1 MTIHEMK
8 RRKRE
13 LGYSN
18 AKVAELSGVPL
29 GTVQKIF
36 SGETSYPRYATLQAL
51 EQVLGEPSST
61 TGKCFV
67 NETTAPYLTKKQG
80 DYTLEDYYA
89 FPEDYRIELI
99 DGVIYNMTSPASAHQ
114 LIAGYIYNQL
124 FNHITSKHGDCL
136 PMISPIDV
144 QLDCDDK
151 TMVEPDVIV
160 VCDRN
165 KVIKRCVY
173 GAPDFVLE
181 VLSPSTKKKD
191 MIVKLNKYMNAGV
204 REYWMIDP
212 DKKVVSIYD
221 FEHEDY
227 PLICGFEDN
236 VTVSILDGQCQI
248 DFREMYNYISFL
260 YED

>member
-1 MTIHEMK
+1 MTIQEMK
-8 RRKRE
+8 RRKQE

-36 SGETSYPRYATLQAL
+36 SGETTYPRYQTLQAL
-51 EQVLGEPSST
+51 EQVLGELSSAGT
-61 TGKCFV
+61 PFV
-67 NETTAPYLTKKQG
+67 NETTAPYLTKRQG
-80 DYTLEDYYA
+80 NYTLEDYYA

-99 DGVIYNMTSPASAHQ
+99 DGVIYNMSAPLSAYQ
-114 LIAGYIYNQL
+114 LIAGYIYAQF
-124 FNHITSKHGDCL
+124 FNHIDRAQGDCL
-136 PMISPIDV
+136 PMISPVDV
-144 QLDCDDK
+144 QLDCDEK
-151 TMVEPDVIV
+151 TMVQPDVII
-160 VCDRN
+160 VCDRS

-191 MIVKLNKYMNAGV
+191 MIIKLNKYMNAGV

-212 DKKVVSIYD
+212 DKQTVTIYD
-221 FEHEDY
+221 FAHDEY
-227 PLICGFEDN
+227 PLICDFQDAA
-236 VTVSILDGQCQI
+236 VVSVLDGKCQI
-248 DFREMYNYISFL
+248 DFADMYDYIRFL

>member
-1 MTIHEMK
+1 MTIQEMK

-51 EQVLGEPSST
+51 EQVLGEPSSA
-61 TGKCFV
+61 GKSFV
-67 NETTAPYLTKKQG
+67 NESTAPYLTKKQG

-114 LIAGYIYNQL
+114 LIAGYIYAQF
-124 FNHITSKHGDCL
+124 FNHIAAKQGDCL

-160 VCDRN
+160 VCDRD
-165 KVIKRCVY
+165 KVINRCVY

-191 MIVKLNKYMNAGV
+191 MIIKLNKYMNAGV

-212 DKKVVSIYD
+212 DKKNITIYD
-221 FEHEDY
+221 FEHEEY
-227 PLICGFEDN
+227 PLICGFEET
-236 VTVSILDGQCQI
+236 VTLSILDGQCQI
-248 DFREMYNYISFL
+248 DLSAMYDYIRFL
-260 YED
+260 YER

>member
-1 MTIHEMK
+1 MTIQEMK

-80 DYTLEDYYA
+80 DYTLKDYYA

-124 FNHITSKHGDCL
+124 FNHITGKHGDCL
-136 PMISPIDV
+136 PMISMCSLTVTTRPWSNRTSSSSVTGTRSSNAASTAHRISSW
-144 QLDCDDK
+144 K
-151 TMVEPDVIV
+151 
-160 VCDRN
+160 
-165 KVIKRCVY
+165 
-173 GAPDFVLE
+173 F
-181 VLSPSTKKKD
+181 SPLPPRRRT
-191 MIVKLNKYMNAGV
+191 
-204 REYWMIDP
+204 
-212 DKKVVSIYD
+212 
-221 FEHEDY
+221 
-227 PLICGFEDN
+227 
-236 VTVSILDGQCQI
+236 
-248 DFREMYNYISFL
+248 
-260 YED
+260 

>member
-1 MTIHEMK
+1 MTIQEMK

-80 DYTLEDYYA
+80 DYTLKDYYA

-124 FNHITSKHGDCL
+124 FNHITGKHGDCL

-144 QLDCDDK
+144 QLDCDNK

-173 GAPDFVLE
+173 GAPGFRPGSSLPFHQEEGHDRQAEQV
-181 VLSPSTKKKD
+181 
-191 MIVKLNKYMNAGV
+191 
-204 REYWMIDP
+204 
-212 DKKVVSIYD
+212 
-221 FEHEDY
+221 HE
-227 PLICGFEDN
+227 CRCTG
-236 VTVSILDGQCQI
+236 ILDDRPGQEGRLHLR
-248 DFREMYNYISFL
+248 FRARGLSAHL
-260 YED
+260 RLRR

>member
-1 MTIHEMK
+1 MTIQEMK

-18 AKVAELSGVPL
+18 AKVAELSSVPL

-36 SGETSYPRYATLQAL
+36 SGETTCPRYATLQAL
-51 EQVLGEPSST
+51 EQVLGEPLSA
-61 TGKCFV
+61 GKSFV
-67 NETTAPYLTKKQG
+67 NESTAPYLTKKPG
-80 DYTLEDYYA
+80 EYTLEDYYA

-99 DGVIYNMTSPASAHQ
+99 DGVIYNMTSTASAHQ
-114 LIAGYIYNQL
+114 LIAGYIYAQL
-124 FNHITSKHGDCL
+124 FNHIAGKKGDCL

-151 TMVEPDVIV
+151 TMVEPDVII
-160 VCDRN
+160 VCDRD
-165 KVIKRCVY
+165 KVIKHCVY

-181 VLSPSTKKKD
+181 VLSPSTKRKD
-191 MIVKLNKYMNAGV
+191 MIVKLHKYMDAGV

-212 DKKVVSIYD
+212 DDKMVTIYD

-227 PLICGFEDN
+227 PNFYGFEEGA
-236 VTVSILDGQCQI
+236 VVSILDGQCQI
-248 DFREMYNYISFL
+248 DFGAMYDYIRFL

>member
-1 MTIHEMK
+1 MTIQEMK

-80 DYTLEDYYA
+80 DYTLKDYYA

-99 DGVIYNMTSPASAHQ
+99 DG
-114 LIAGYIYNQL
+114 
-124 FNHITSKHGDCL
+124 
-136 PMISPIDV
+136 
-144 QLDCDDK
+144 
-151 TMVEPDVIV
+151 
-160 VCDRN
+160 DR
-165 KVIKRCVY
+165 RVY
-173 GAPDFVLE
+173 LQ
-181 VLSPSTKKKD
+181 ST
-191 MIVKLNKYMNAGV
+191 I
-204 REYWMIDP
+204 
-212 DKKVVSIYD
+212 
-221 FEHEDY
+221 
-227 PLICGFEDN
+227 
-236 VTVSILDGQCQI
+236 
-248 DFREMYNYISFL
+248 
-260 YED
+260 